1 MTFTS
6 AFLGH
11 LSLCPLPL
19 QPHHPAAPSPAH
31 REGHLQDYSPP
42 GSPLT
47 AHGSRLTEEIQWL
60 REVPVARIGR
70 QAGRGWPWGGDF
82 LFHFGRVEALSH
94 CGRRD
99 GRGCDS
105 F

>member
-31 REGHLQDYSPP
+31 REVHLQDYSP
-42 GSPLT
+42 
-47 AHGSRLTEEIQWL
+47 HGSRPTEETQWL
-60 REVPVARIGR
+60 REVPVAGIGR
-70 QAGRGWPWGGDF
+70 QVGRGRPWGGDF
-82 LFHFGRVEALSH
+82 LFHFGRVEALSR
-94 CGRRD
+94 CRRRD
-99 GRGCDS
+99 GL